1 MFAAW
6 CFKEGERMG
15 RFKIHD
21 IDNES
26 FYQIPKSLFTNEN
39 YKGLGNDAKIIY
51 AFLKDRMELSRKNSW
66 KDENDDIYL
75 LFTQEE
81 IANLLDVSLSTVTR
95 AMKRLKQYDLIEIIR
110 QGLSKPNKIYINKT
124 IMDGQIKTSKDDQS
138 RHVNL
143 TSQDTSNLHTNDTEY
158 SDTENNETE
167 KNIGTSQPK
176 HSFAEFVT
184 MTNDEY
190 SSLIEKLGSEEAAQQ
205 CIEML
210 DNYKGANGRKYK
222 NDYRAILSWVIKK
235 YHAEQKNP
243 SGSFNQNLS
252 SGNSVAERAARV
264 ENILNGGGLI

>member
-1 MFAAW
+1 V
-6 CFKEGERMG
+6 G

-39 YKGLGNDAKIIY
+39 YIGLGNDAKIIY

-66 KDENDDIYL
+66 KDENGDIYL

-81 IANLLDVSLSTVTR
+81 IASLLDVSLSTVTR

-124 IMDGQIKTSKDDQS
+124 CVDRPIKTSKVDQS

-143 TSQDTSNLHTNDTEY
+143 TSRDTSNLHANDTEY
-158 SDTENNETE
+158 IETDSRETE
-167 KNIGTSQPK
+167 KSIKTSQPK
-176 HSFAEFVT
+176 CSFAEFVT

-190 SSLIEKLGSEEAAQQ
+190 SSLVVKLGSEEAAQR
-205 CIEML
+205 CIELL
-210 DNYKGANGRKYK
+210 DNYKGANGKKYK
-222 NDYRAILSWVIKK
+222 NDYRAILSWVIQK
-235 YHAEQKNP
+235 YREEQLRENTYTP
-243 SGSFNQNLS
+243 SGSTNPQ
-252 SGNSVAERAARV
+252 AEMARRAIK
-264 ENILNGGGLI
+264 ILQQKGQANES